1 MSELYQKVR
10 DYVARES
17 IGTADEITDAILS
30 LVSAE
35 VEKLRGSQDARML
48 DQLPGSYSAA
58 LRDVLALLKG
68 ADHEG

>member
-30 LVSAE
+30 LVREE
-35 VEKLRGSQDARML
+35 VEKLHITTHPDYLGDYL
-48 DQLPGSYSAA
+48 DKD
-58 LRDVLALLKG
+58 DVLALLKG